1 VSTTPST
8 TPPTTSTRQHRRG
21 GLAGPVLL
29 IVLGLVFLLPEFYP
43 WWSFR
48 KTWPV
53 LLVAVGVAKLIDAT
67 LPPRPP
73 EGPRV

>member
-1 VSTTPST
+1 VSTTPTT
-8 TPPTTSTRQHRRG
+8 TPIRHRRG

-29 IVLGLVFLLPEFYP
+29 IVLGVVFLLPEFFP
-43 WWSFR
+43 DWGFR

-53 LLVAVGVAKLIDAT
+53 LLVAIGVAKLIDAA

>member
-8 TPPTTSTRQHRRG
+8 TTTTSTRHRRRG

-29 IVLGLVFLLPEFYP
+29 IVLGVVFLLPEFYP
-43 WWSFR
+43 QWGLR
-48 KTWPV
+48 KTWPL
-53 LLVAVGVAKLIDAT
+53 LLVAVGVAKLFDAT

-73 EGPRV
+73 EGPKI